1 MYKILTMNTISPI
14 YKEILPAEEYEVSPT
29 VENPDAILVR
39 SADLHEFALPQS
51 VKCVARAGAGVN
63 NIPLDA
69 FGEKGVVVFNTP
81 GANANAVKE
90 LVLAGMLLASR
101 DIVGGIAWCQSLKG
115 EEGVAKLVEKGKN
128 KFVGP
133 EIMGKTL
140 GVIGLGEIGA
150 LVANAGNSLGMKALG
165 FDPYISVAHAWM
177 LSRSIGRAKSQ
188 DDLLAA
194 SDYVTVHVPLMDATR
209 GMINEEFLAKMKPGA
224 ALLNFARGE
233 LADNDAVKAA
243 LRSGHLRAY
252 VTDFPNEALLG
263 VKGVIA
269 IPHLGASTPES
280 EDNCVVMAC
289 RQIDMYLK
297 NGAIR
302 NSVNYPACDLGAG
315 DGQRIAV
322 LHANVPNMVGQITSA
337 IAHDNINIDNMT
349 NSSKGKFAYTV
360 LHLDD
365 VAPEDVIQSLSKVQ
379 GVYGVRVQI
388 GRAHV

>member
-14 YKEILPAEEYEVSPT
+14 YKEFLPAEEYEVSPT

-297 NGAIR
+297 NGAVR
-302 NSVNYPACDLGAG
+302 NSVNYPACDLGAA
-315 DGQRIAV
+315 DGQRVAV

-379 GVYGVRVQI
+379 GVYGVRVL
-388 GRAHV
+388 

>member
-1 MYKILTMNTISPI
+1 MHDMEFPESL
-14 YKEILPAEEYEVSPT
+14 L
-29 VENPDAILVR
+29 AI
-39 SADLHEFALPQS
+39 
-51 VKCVARAGAGVN
+51 ARAGAGVN

-379 GVYGVRVQI
+379 GVYGVRVL
-388 GRAHV
+388 

>member
-263 VKGVIA
+263 VKGIIA

-302 NSVNYPACDLGAG
+302 NSVNYPACDLGAA
-315 DGQRIAV
+315 DGQRVAV

-379 GVYGVRVQI
+379 GVYGVRVL
-388 GRAHV
+388 

>member
-302 NSVNYPACDLGAG
+302 NSVNYPACDLGAA
-315 DGQRIAV
+315 DGQRVAV

-379 GVYGVRVQI
+379 GVYGVRVL
-388 GRAHV
+388 

>member
-188 DDLLAA
+188 DDLLAT

-379 GVYGVRVQI
+379 GVYGVRVL
-388 GRAHV
+388 

>member
-39 SADLHEFALPQS
+39 SADLHEFALPQN

-150 LVANAGNSLGMKALG
+150 LVANAGNSLGMKVFG

-188 DDLLAA
+188 DDLLAS

-224 ALLNFARGE
+224 ALLNFSRGE

-337 IAHDNINIDNMT
+337 IARDNINIDNMT

-365 VAPEDVIQSLSKVQ
+365 VAPEDVIHSLSKVQ
-379 GVYGVRVQI
+379 GVYGVRVL
-388 GRAHV
+388 

>member
-165 FDPYISVAHAWM
+165 LDPYISVAHAWM

-379 GVYGVRVQI
+379 GVYGVRVL
-388 GRAHV
+388 

>member
-177 LSRSIGRAKSQ
+177 LSRSIGRSKSQ

-302 NSVNYPACDLGAG
+302 NSVNYPACDLGAA
-315 DGQRIAV
+315 DGQRVAV

-379 GVYGVRVQI
+379 GVYGVRVL
-388 GRAHV
+388 

>member
-302 NSVNYPACDLGAG
+302 NSVNYPACDLGAA

-379 GVYGVRVQI
+379 GVYGVRVL
-388 GRAHV
+388 

>member
-233 LADNDAVKAA
+233 LVDNDAVKAA

-315 DGQRIAV
+315 DGQRVAV

-379 GVYGVRVQI
+379 GVYGVRVL
-388 GRAHV
+388 

>member
-115 EEGVAKLVEKGKN
+115 EEGIAKLVEKGKN

-379 GVYGVRVQI
+379 GVYGVRVL
-388 GRAHV
+388 

>member
-233 LADNDAVKAA
+233 LVDNDAVKAA

-302 NSVNYPACDLGAG
+302 NSVNYPACDLGAA
-315 DGQRIAV
+315 DGQRVAV

-379 GVYGVRVQI
+379 GVYGVRVL
-388 GRAHV
+388 

>member
-233 LADNDAVKAA
+233 LADNNDAVKAA

-302 NSVNYPACDLGAG
+302 NSVNYPACDLGAA
-315 DGQRIAV
+315 DGQRVAV

-379 GVYGVRVQI
+379 GVYGVRVL
-388 GRAHV
+388 

>member
-302 NSVNYPACDLGAG
+302 NSVNYPACDRGAA
-315 DGQRIAV
+315 DGQRVAV

-379 GVYGVRVQI
+379 GVYGVRVL
-388 GRAHV
+388 

>member
-14 YKEILPAEEYEVSPT
+14 YREILPAEEYEVSPT

-194 SDYVTVHVPLMDATR
+194 SDYVTMHVPLMDATR
-209 GMINEEFLAKMKPGA
+209 GMMNEEFLAQMKPGA
-224 ALLNFARGE
+224 VLLNFARGE

-302 NSVNYPACDLGAG
+302 NSVNYPACDLGAA
-315 DGQRIAV
+315 DGQRVAV

-379 GVYGVRVQI
+379 GVYGVRVL
-388 GRAHV
+388 

>member
-224 ALLNFARGE
+224 VLLNFARGE

-297 NGAIR
+297 NGEIR
-302 NSVNYPACDLGAG
+302 NSVNYPACDLGAA
-315 DGQRIAV
+315 DGQRVAV

-379 GVYGVRVQI
+379 GVYGVRVL
-388 GRAHV
+388 

>member
-188 DDLLAA
+188 DDLLAT

-302 NSVNYPACDLGAG
+302 NSVNYPACDLGAA
-315 DGQRIAV
+315 DGQRVAV

-379 GVYGVRVQI
+379 GVYGVRVL
-388 GRAHV
+388 

>member
-209 GMINEEFLAKMKPGA
+209 GMMNEEFLAQMKPGA
-224 ALLNFARGE
+224 VLLNFARGE

-302 NSVNYPACDLGAG
+302 NSVNYPACDLGAA
-315 DGQRIAV
+315 DGQRVAV

-379 GVYGVRVQI
+379 GVYGVRVL
-388 GRAHV
+388 

>member
-101 DIVGGIAWCQSLKG
+101 DIVSGIAWCQSLKG

-194 SDYVTVHVPLMDATR
+194 SDYVTVHMPLMDATR

-302 NSVNYPACDLGAG
+302 NSVNYPACDLGAA
-315 DGQRIAV
+315 DGQRVAV

-379 GVYGVRVQI
+379 GVYGVRVL
-388 GRAHV
+388 

>member
-101 DIVGGIAWCQSLKG
+101 DIVSGIAWCQSLKG

-379 GVYGVRVQI
+379 GVYGVRVL
-388 GRAHV
+388 

>member
-39 SADLHEFALPQS
+39 SADLHEFALPQN

-302 NSVNYPACDLGAG
+302 NSVNYPACDLGAA
-315 DGQRIAV
+315 DGQRVAV

-379 GVYGVRVQI
+379 GVYGVRVL
-388 GRAHV
+388 

>member
-14 YKEILPAEEYEVSPT
+14 YREILPAEEYEVSPT

-209 GMINEEFLAKMKPGA
+209 GMINEEFLAQMKPGA
-224 ALLNFARGE
+224 VLLNFARGE

-302 NSVNYPACDLGAG
+302 NSVNYPACDLGAA
-315 DGQRIAV
+315 DGQRVAV

-379 GVYGVRVQI
+379 GVYGVRVL
-388 GRAHV
+388 

>member
-1 MYKILTMNTISPI
+1 M
-14 YKEILPAEEYEVSPT
+14 
-29 VENPDAILVR
+29 
-39 SADLHEFALPQS
+39 
-51 VKCVARAGAGVN
+51 
-63 NIPLDA
+63 
-69 FGEKGVVVFNTP
+69 
-81 GANANAVKE
+81 
-90 LVLAGMLLASR
+90 
-101 DIVGGIAWCQSLKG
+101 
-115 EEGVAKLVEKGKN
+115 
-128 KFVGP
+128 
-133 EIMGKTL
+133 
-140 GVIGLGEIGA
+140 IGLGEIGA

-302 NSVNYPACDLGAG
+302 NSVNYPACDLGAA
-315 DGQRIAV
+315 DGQRVAV

-379 GVYGVRVQI
+379 GV
-388 GRAHV
+388 

>member
-209 GMINEEFLAKMKPGA
+209 GMINEEFLAQMKPGA
-224 ALLNFARGE
+224 VLLNFARGE

-302 NSVNYPACDLGAG
+302 NSVNYPACDLGAA
-315 DGQRIAV
+315 DGQRVAV
-322 LHANVPNMVGQITSA
+322 LHANVPNMVGQITCA

-379 GVYGVRVQI
+379 GVYGVRVL
-388 GRAHV
+388 

>member
-63 NIPLDA
+63 NIPLEA

-379 GVYGVRVQI
+379 GVYGVRVL
-388 GRAHV
+388 

>member
-14 YKEILPAEEYEVSPT
+14 YKEFLPAEEYEVSPT

-379 GVYGVRVQI
+379 GVYGVRVL
-388 GRAHV
+388 

>member
-224 ALLNFARGE
+224 ALLHFARGE
-233 LADNDAVKAA
+233 LAGNDAVKAA

-379 GVYGVRVQI
+379 GVYGVRVL
-388 GRAHV
+388 

>member
-337 IAHDNINIDNMT
+337 IAHDNINIDNLT

-379 GVYGVRVQI
+379 GVYGVRVL
-388 GRAHV
+388 

>member
-297 NGAIR
+297 NGAVR
-302 NSVNYPACDLGAG
+302 NSVNYPACDLGAA
-315 DGQRIAV
+315 DGQRVAV

-379 GVYGVRVQI
+379 GVYGVRVL
-388 GRAHV
+388 

>member
-14 YKEILPAEEYEVSPT
+14 YKEILPAEEYEGSPT

-302 NSVNYPACDLGAG
+302 NSVNYPACDLGAA
-315 DGQRIAV
+315 DGQRVAV

-379 GVYGVRVQI
+379 GVFGVRVL
-388 GRAHV
+388 

>member
-39 SADLHEFALPQS
+39 SADLHEFALPQN

-297 NGAIR
+297 NGAVR
-302 NSVNYPACDLGAG
+302 NSVNYPACDLGAA
-315 DGQRIAV
+315 DGQRVAV

-379 GVYGVRVQI
+379 GVYGVRVL
-388 GRAHV
+388 

>member
-302 NSVNYPACDLGAG
+302 NSVNYPACDLGVA
-315 DGQRIAV
+315 DGQRVAV

-379 GVYGVRVQI
+379 GVYGVRVL
-388 GRAHV
+388 

>member
-297 NGAIR
+297 NGAIP

-379 GVYGVRVQI
+379 GVYGVRVL
-388 GRAHV
+388 

>member
-101 DIVGGIAWCQSLKG
+101 DIMGGIAWCQSLKG

-379 GVYGVRVQI
+379 GVYGVRVL
-388 GRAHV
+388 

>member
-209 GMINEEFLAKMKPGA
+209 GMMNEEFLAQMKPGA

-302 NSVNYPACDLGAG
+302 NSVNYPACDLGAA
-315 DGQRIAV
+315 DGQRVAV

-379 GVYGVRVQI
+379 GVYGVRVL
-388 GRAHV
+388 